1 MVASRGIGPMP
12 IPHRSLNAE
21 NLAESIRFCLHP
33 DTLSAAGELARQMS
47 AEAGVSAA
55 VASFHRN
62 LPMNDMKCQFMDS
75 EPAVWRLKQDSKN
88 SMNISKI
95 AAGLLIEN
103 SLINSNDL
111 KSCVGDKTYLSGVL
125 LAELTCVL

>member
-21 NLAESIRFCLHP
+21 NLAEAIRFCLHP
-33 DTLSAAGELARQMS
+33 DTLAAAGELARQM
-47 AEAGVSAA
+47 AEEAGVSAA

-62 LPMNDMKCQFMDS
+62 LPLGKMKCQFMDS
-75 EPAVWRLKQDSKN
+75 EPAVWRLKQGPKD
-88 SMNISKI
+88 SMNMSKI

-103 SLINSNDL
+103 SLLDPNDL
-111 KSCVGDKTYLSGVL
+111 KS
-125 LAELTCVL
+125 